1 MPCLTTG
8 VPGPLGLG
16 RVRNSIPGQDVQ
28 FHPRVVSP
36 GAPDAYLPA
45 YLITC
50 PRGPPTASPYLER
63 GDCPH
68 VCQPRTHGPLT
79 HTFPCPCLASLPG
92 PRPAAPCIR
101 HYSQFRARGL
111 PACVPTTPDTHLP
124 LPTGMP
130 CLASLQGAQTRS
142 PPHAFCTPARLAA
155 QAVVPL
161 CPGERVY
168 PPHTSF
174 PRTRGGLVS
183 PAFGP
188 WVDTA
193 KSALLPKT
201 IFSSSLTRSR
211 RETPPY
217 I

>member
-1 MPCLTTG
+1 MVANCGHASPWMPQL
-8 VPGPLGLG
+8 
-16 RVRNSIPGQDVQ
+16 RVRGI
-28 FHPRVVSP
+28 
-36 GAPDAYLPA
+36 
-45 YLITC
+45 
-50 PRGPPTASPYLER
+50 
-63 GDCPH
+63 
-68 VCQPRTHGPLT
+68 
-79 HTFPCPCLASLPG
+79 
-92 PRPAAPCIR
+92 
-101 HYSQFRARGL
+101 
-111 PACVPTTPDTHLP
+111 PACVPTAPDTHLPQGAYHALPQCRGHGPTAPCMPHNSLVRTRGLAACVPTAPDTHLP

-142 PPHAFCTPARLAA
+142 PPHAFRTPARLAA

-193 KSALLPKT
+193 KSALLPET